1 MTKELR
7 QKVYAFARTYLDDQ
21 APLVKKTENGYCIDE
36 VYADYHDV
44 MCDGTATEI
53 LLSEDPVQSFEEK
66 MWAWYDDEARRLSD
80 AMRDKIVDSIEE
92 EGEDFLIVPLQ
103 DEAKIQSLAE
113 DLVRFY
119 KDYDF
124 YDFIDKMELLKDLEE
139 TEDDV
144 IHAHVG
150 WLHDPEQ
157 IRTFSSA
164 LTFIAHETNSDSI
177 REVVSKLVAR
187 LQDLLSD
194 IEYERSEM
202 EEVVDAFL
210 GENSYVEYPR
220 DHFLNQ
226 EFCVTILMDTGDG
239 NYDFTL
245 NSRFPAPNGS
255 GYCDDGAIPDKASI
269 VWLAKTQGYTK
280 GQLREALNKGD
291 MRDPKGFLESM
302 RVEMANLSSHMSAVT
317 FLVKMTLCQLIN
329 LNVLIKAQDRNGRN
343 YDATKNPDCG
353 YLELGKKTTTGLFD
367 CWSGAG
373 SLLETKLEKDIEVP
387 IKYIY
392 RAIPD
397 GGDGESY
404 TSVHNVYG
412 VNDSLWTDTVQ
423 DIQWP
428 EGVDGGI

>member
-1 MTKELR
+1 MTKELE

-36 VYADYHDV
+36 VYADYRDI
-44 MCDGTATEI
+44 MCDETAMGI
-53 LLSEDPVQSFEEK
+53 LLSEDPIQSFEEK

-92 EGEDFLIVPLQ
+92 EGEDFLIV
-103 DEAKIQSLAE
+103 DETKILSLAE

-119 KDYDF
+119 KDYDA
-124 YDFIDKMELLKDLEE
+124 YDFIDKMEIGE
-139 TEDDV
+139 TEEDV
-144 IHAHVG
+144 IHVHAG

-157 IRTFSSA
+157 LRTISSS
-164 LTFIAHETNSDSI
+164 LNLIAHETNSDNI

-210 GENSYVEYPR
+210 GGFGYVEYPR
-220 DHFLNQ
+220 DHFLDQ

-317 FLVKMTLCQLIN
+317 FLVKMTLRQLIN
-329 LNVLIKAQDRNGRN
+329 LNVLIKAQDRNGKN
-343 YDATKNPDCG
+343 YDATKNPYCG
-353 YLELGKKTTTGLFD
+353 YLNLGKKTTTGLFD
-367 CWSGAG
+367 RWSGAG
-373 SLLETKLEKDIEVP
+373 SVLEIELEKDVKVP
-387 IKYIY
+387 IKYIF
-392 RAIPD
+392 RALPD
-397 GGDGESY
+397 GAGDTPYGSIH
-404 TSVHNVYG
+404 SIYG

-423 DIQWP
+423 GIQWP
-428 EGVDGGI
+428 KAIDGGI